1 MVLASS
7 LLITILLL
15 PKKDVKFGIG
25 IFSPVNNALIG
36 GISILLNSVL
46 RSRHFVLL
54 MTSMEE
60 VVLLAIKDMLFKMEF
75 VYNK

>member
-15 PKKDVKFGIG
+15 PKKDAKFGTG
-25 IFSPVNNALIG
+25 IFLPVKNALIG

-46 RSRHFVLL
+46 RSPHFVLL